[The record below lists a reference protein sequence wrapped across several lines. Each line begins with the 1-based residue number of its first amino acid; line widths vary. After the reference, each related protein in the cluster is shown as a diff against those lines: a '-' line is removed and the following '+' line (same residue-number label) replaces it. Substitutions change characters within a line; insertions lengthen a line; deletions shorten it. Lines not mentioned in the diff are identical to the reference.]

1 MNSPPKR
8 RRTGEGVG
16 VTIGASQPPAPRR
29 DSRSPSRA
37 SFQSPTRASL
47 ARSHPEVLERALSRS
62 PSRQSPSRDSPT
74 KSPHK
79 DDARSVGLRDRKA
92 LRPSLNPSSPL
103 KALRA
108 SGSPTLFSP
117 SRRPSGIQAFSK
129 PPRRL
134 SKRISATDFIFGSPI
149 RKQPP
154 PKQDHLSNTPEGQLA
169 LELGTATHEPE
180 LDVDMDTNEP
190 GGGLGDDDD
199 DDSLEPD
206 LPPTPT
212 QLGLVKA
219 PDRPRG
225 LLSSSPSARH
235 EKRMKR
241 PATDVLQGS
250 PLKTLKFQS
259 PVEDSPYDDTA
270 FTGENVSAAVVEK
283 VNSRKSLEAEL
294 RRLKN
299 DVADLS
305 KWAEKV
311 DSGVDLSSDTKEFN
325 RFLSLLV
332 EESAHINEPVP
343 PRAPVS
349 MSALLSTLLP
359 FSANLPRPAPQAS
372 PMPTN
377 PFALK
382 ETSKAPSYL
391 TVFAPLTLR
400 TVTSRTAS
408 KSASFLET
416 HTLTFSAPS
425 PFPASLYNVSVVYE
439 TNPETQTVTSVS
451 VPTGNDSKKRRV
463 PEALRQWIDSR
474 LNNPLLALDVATLC
488 WGINRYWEASVA
500 RAQLWARIDNNHG
513 NGSAK
518 RAKEAF
524 PESQDGIIT
533 VSELRR
539 LVPHLERS
547 TMVVKAGSSSSHT
560 PRVLLSNALVMDEW
574 TGEAQLQPE
583 LSVSVSGGGSGSSK
597 KIDQETR
604 RLFHALLR
612 EEGISATGGNLTRGV
627 HADAILRATEGALG
641 ALLRSA

>member
-8 RRTGEGVG
+8 RKTGETTDVA
-16 VTIGASQPPAPRR
+16 IGAPQPPVLSME
-29 DSRSPSRA
+29 SRPPSRA

-62 PSRQSPSRDSPT
+62 PSRRSPSRDSPN
-74 KSPHK
+74 KSPSK
-79 DDARSVGLRDRKA
+79 DDAKSVGLRDRKA

-103 KALRA
+103 KATRT
-108 SGSPTLFSP
+108 SGSPMMFSP
-117 SRRPSGIQAFSK
+117 SRRPSGIQAFTK

-134 SKRISATDFIFGSPI
+134 SKRISAADFIFGSPV
-149 RKQPP
+149 RKQLPLA
-154 PKQDHLSNTPEGQLA
+154 KALSNTPEDQLA
-169 LELGTATHEPE
+169 LELGTATQDTGMEVE
-180 LDVDMDTNEP
+180 MDNNDL
-190 GGGLGDDDD
+190 GGGIMDD

-212 QLGLVKA
+212 QLGLEKA
-219 PDRPRG
+219 PDRPRA

-235 EKRMKR
+235 EKRRKR
-241 PATDVLQGS
+241 QAADVLQGS
-250 PLKTLKFQS
+250 PLKTLRYQS
-259 PVEDSPYDDTA
+259 PAEEDTYINRDSPQ
-270 FTGENVSAAVVEK
+270 GNVSAAVLEK
-283 VNSRKSLEAEL
+283 QKSRRSLQAEL

-311 DSGVDLSSDTKEFN
+311 DSGINFSSDTNELNK
-325 RFLSLLV
+325 FLNLLV

-359 FSANLPRPAPQAS
+359 FCAKLPRPTPQVS

-382 ETSKAPSYL
+382 ETAHAHSYL

-400 TVTSRTAS
+400 TNTSRTAS
-408 KSASFLET
+408 KSASLLET

-425 PFPASLYNVSVVYE
+425 PFPSSLYNATVVYE
-439 TNPETQTVTSVS
+439 TNPETQTITSVS
-451 VPTGNDSKKRRV
+451 VPTGADSKKRRV
-463 PEALRQWIDSR
+463 PETLRQWIDSR
-474 LNNPLLALDVATLC
+474 LENPLLALDVATLC

-513 NGSAK
+513 SGSAK
-518 RAKEAF
+518 RTKESF
-524 PESQDGIIT
+524 PESQDGVIS
-533 VSELRR
+533 VAELRR

-547 TMVVKAGSSSSHT
+547 TMVVKAGSSSANS
-560 PRVLLSNALVMDEW
+560 PRVLLSNALVIDEW
-574 TGEAQLQPE
+574 TGEPQLQPE
-583 LSVSVSGGGSGSSK
+583 LSVSTPSGGSASSR

-604 RLFHALLR
+604 KLFHALLR
-612 EEGISATGGNLTRGV
+612 EEETSSTGRTVAGGV
-627 HADAILRATEGALG
+627 HADAILRATEGAIA
-641 ALLRSA
+641 ALLGRA

>member
-8 RRTGEGVG
+8 RRTGVATD
-16 VTIGASQPPAPRR
+16 VAIGASQLPAPSRE
-29 DSRSPSRA
+29 SRSPSRA
-37 SFQSPTRASL
+37 SFQSPTRSSL

-62 PSRQSPSRDSPT
+62 PGRKSPSRGSQKRPEE
-74 KSPHK
+74 
-79 DDARSVGLRDRKA
+79 DDAKSVGLRDRKA

-103 KALRA
+103 KAPRT
-108 SGSPTLFSP
+108 SGSPMLFSP
-117 SRRPSGIQAFSK
+117 SRRPSGIQAFTK

-134 SKRISATDFIFGSPI
+134 SKKILASDFIFGSPI
-149 RKQPP
+149 RKQS
-154 PKQDHLSNTPEGQLA
+154 QLAGDLSNTPEDQLA
-169 LELGTATHEPE
+169 LELGTATQETDME
-180 LDVDMDTNEP
+180 LNMDTNDL
-190 GGGLGDDDD
+190 GGEIMDD

-212 QLGLVKA
+212 QLGLEKA

-235 EKRMKR
+235 EKRRKR
-241 PATDVLQGS
+241 QATDVLQGS
-250 PLKTLKFQS
+250 PLKTLKYQS
-259 PVEDSPYDDTA
+259 PAEEDTYIDRDSTRD
-270 FTGENVSAAVVEK
+270 NVSAAVLEK
-283 VNSRKSLEAEL
+283 QKSRRNLEAEL

-311 DSGVDLSSDTKEFN
+311 DSGMDLSSDTKELN
-325 RFLSLLV
+325 KFLNLLV

-343 PRAPVS
+343 PQAPVS

-359 FSANLPRPAPQAS
+359 FCSKLPRPTPQAS

-382 ETSKAPSYL
+382 ETSQAPSYL
-391 TVFAPLTLR
+391 TVLAPLTLR
-400 TVTSRTAS
+400 TNISRKAS
-408 KSASFLET
+408 KSVSLLET

-425 PFPASLYNVSVVYE
+425 PFPSSLYNVSVVYE
-439 TNPETQTVTSVS
+439 TNPETQNITSVS
-451 VPTGNDSKKRRV
+451 VPTGADSKKRRV
-463 PEALRQWIDSR
+463 PEALRRWIDAR
-474 LNNPLLALDVATLC
+474 LENPLLALDVATLC

-513 NGSAK
+513 SGSAK
-518 RAKEAF
+518 RAKESF
-524 PESQDGIIT
+524 PESQDGVIS
-533 VSELRR
+533 VAELRR

-547 TMVVKAGSSSSHT
+547 TMVVKAGSPSSSS

-574 TGEAQLQPE
+574 TGEPQLQPE
-583 LSVSVSGGGSGSSK
+583 LSVSTPSGGNGSSK

-604 RLFHALLR
+604 KLFHALLR
-612 EEGISATGGNLTRGV
+612 EEETSATGRNVAGGV
-627 HADAILRATEGALG
+627 HAGAILRATEGAIG
-641 ALLRSA
+641 ALLGRT